1 MRGRRG
7 VFDIKYLDG
16 MWNKRRGI
24 IDRLLKR

>member
-7 VFDIKYLDG
+7 VVDVKYSDD